1 MSNPNLAVKER
12 LEKAAMSGD
21 KEGVKACLAPD
32 FVIYQSNGHPYGGTY
47 KGADGFLIFMQAM
60 FSAYAIE
67 GLESKGVFT
76 SDDPNSCVFEY
87 RMFGKAAASG
97 QKFDTTLLEHWRFR
111 DGKVL
116 SVKPCWFEIP
126 GRATK

>member
-1 MSNPNLAVKER
+1 MANANLAVKER

-21 KEGVKACLAPD
+21 KDGMRACLTAD

-47 KGADGFLIFMQAM
+47 KGVEGFITFMEKMMA
-60 FSAYAIE
+60 AYAIE
-67 GLESKGVFT
+67 SLEPTATFWADNPDHGA
-76 SDDPNSCVFEY
+76 FEF
-87 RMFGKAAASG
+87 RMRGKCNASG
-97 QKFDTTLLEHWRFR
+97 KPFDTTLLEYWQFR

-126 GRATK
+126 R